1 MWIGWSAGLDSGNT
15 LGSSHEPG
23 FVFLPGVT
31 SRNGLVA
38 ATRLIVSVGLD
49 QSTLREGK
57 ESGEY
62 FRLRDGAFE
71 FASDILNDGVR
82 RFVVIR
88 DVSKD
93 LQLKSAVLC
102 HGS

>member
-1 MWIGWSAGLDSGNT
+1 
-15 LGSSHEPG
+15 
-23 FVFLPGVT
+23 
-31 SRNGLVA
+31 
-38 ATRLIVSVGLD
+38 
-49 QSTLREGK
+49 
-57 ESGEY
+57 
-62 FRLRDGAFE
+62 
-71 FASDILNDGVR
+71 VR